1 MREDTVSKAVK
12 QQPTKSAKSIT
23 PVKSIKRTL
32 VNKDRAISAAIKL
45 ADAEGLSALTMR
57 KLAGV
62 LGVEAMSLYHH
73 VANKEAVLDG
83 MVDAVFSEIQ
93 LPRSG
98 NGDWKAEIR
107 LRSASVRAVLTR
119 HPWAIGIMESRTS
132 PGPAVLRHHDAVLGC
147 LRGGGLSVAMTAHAY
162 ALIDSYVYGFV
173 LQEVNLP
180 FNDGDDLGELLEV
193 VMPLLDAKDYPH
205 LVELTVEHIMKPG
218 YSFGDEFEFGLNLI
232 LNGLGEAALAVRGTG
247 SRKRD

>member
-1 MREDTVSKAVK
+1 MSKAVK

-98 NGDWKAEIR
+98 NGDWKAEIL
-107 LRSASVRAVLTR
+107 LRSASVREVLTR
-119 HPWAIGIMESRTS
+119 HPWAIGIMESRTA

-180 FNDGDDLGELLEV
+180 FTDGDDLGELLDLM
-193 VMPLLDAKDYPH
+193 MPLLDADDYPH

-232 LNGLGEAALAVRGTG
+232 LNGLGEAALAVKGKG
-247 SRKRD
+247 SRKHA